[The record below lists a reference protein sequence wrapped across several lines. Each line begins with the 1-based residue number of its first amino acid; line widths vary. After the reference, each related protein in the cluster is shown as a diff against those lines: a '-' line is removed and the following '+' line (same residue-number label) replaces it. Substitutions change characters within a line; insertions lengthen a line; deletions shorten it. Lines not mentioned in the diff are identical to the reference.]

1 MADPNRESCG
11 RCSMTT
17 VVDAT
22 GGTSEGRDPFE
33 GERIELDES
42 SLRVASPAAW
52 FEGLS
57 ARLDALAERVIYG
70 ER

>member
-1 MADPNRESCG
+1 MADTKREACG
-11 RCSMTT
+11 RCSLTT

-22 GGTSEGRDPFE
+22 ANERMDPFD
-33 GERIELDES
+33 GDRIELDDGE
-42 SLRVASPAAW
+42 LRRTSPAAW

-70 ER
+70 SR

>member
-1 MADPNRESCG
+1 MADPNREACG

-22 GGTSEGRDPFE
+22 SAGDRDPFGDE
-33 GERIELDES
+33 KIELDES
-42 SLRVASPAAW
+42 ELRTASPSAW

-57 ARLDALAERVIYG
+57 NRLDAFAERVIYG
-70 ER
+70 SR